1 MNLHPDLL
9 EAIRSHGQET
19 YPEECCGFLL
29 GQPTAQ
35 GNRVL
40 ALSRVENSQ
49 QTNRER
55 RYTIAPADYHAADRA
70 ARRQGLD
77 IVGFYH
83 SHPDHPARP
92 SATDLAEATFPGYT
106 YVIVSI
112 LAGAP
117 DEVTAW
123 SLAPDR
129 SRFEPEEITL
139 ETTPP
144 EQPERNGLVHQTLK
158 P

>member
-1 MNLHPDLL
+1 MMRTHPDILD
-9 EAIRSHGQET
+9 AIRAHGQAT

-29 GQPTAQ
+29 GHATAQ
-35 GNRVL
+35 GNYVV
-40 ALSRVENSQ
+40 AASPVENRRA
-49 QTNRER
+49 TGRKR
-55 RYTIAPADYHAADRA
+55 RYSITPQDYHAADRL

-112 LAGAP
+112 RDGQPAEL
-117 DEVTAW
+117 TAW
-123 SLAPDR
+123 SLVTDR
-129 SRFEPEEITL
+129 SRFDAEAIDLLPATIP
-139 ETTPP
+139 TP
-144 EQPERNGLVHQTLK
+144 
-158 P
+158 

>member
-1 MNLHPDLL
+1 MRTTPDILDAL
-9 EAIRSHGQET
+9 RAHGQAT

-29 GQPTAQ
+29 GQATAQ
-35 GNRVL
+35 GNHVV
-40 ALSRVENSQ
+40 AVSPVENRQ
-49 QTNRER
+49 ATGRER
-55 RYTIAPADYHAADRA
+55 RYSITPQDYHAADRL

-112 LAGAP
+112 RDGQGA
-117 DEVTAW
+117 DLTAW

-129 SRFEPEEITL
+129 SRFDA
-139 ETTPP
+139 ETIDLLPTTQPTP
-144 EQPERNGLVHQTLK
+144 
-158 P
+158 